1 MWTRAACSGDLGMER
16 REDTDYVIQAEH
28 LVKVYG
34 QGRTQVQALKGVD
47 LAVRP
52 GDLYA
57 IMGPSGSGKT
67 TLLTILGLV
76 TVPSEGRLL
85 IDGEDIYGGSEPDL
99 SRLRREKTGFIFQTP
114 NLIPFL
120 TAKENVLLPL
130 SLSGIHGKPA
140 DERALELLNQL
151 DIAERADLYPNQ
163 LSGGEQQRVSI
174 ARAFANKPKIILAD
188 EPTASLDTDRALSVM
203 HLLRQIST
211 EDKTAVLVV
220 THDERLIGEV
230 DRVIQ
235 IVDGLVV
242 EPKIN
247 PPTGTPG
254 NRTNDA
260 LAH

>member
-1 MWTRAACSGDLGMER
+1 MWTHAVYSGDLGMAR
-16 REDTDYVIQAEH
+16 IEDTGYVIQAGH
-28 LVKVYG
+28 LVKNYG
-34 QGRTQVQALKGVD
+34 QGQTQVQALKGVD

-52 GDLYA
+52 GDLFA

-85 IDGEDIYGGSEPDL
+85 IDGEDIYGGGQPDL
-99 SRLRREKTGFIFQTP
+99 SRLRREKTGFIFQAP

-140 DERALELLNQL
+140 DERALELLSQL
-151 DIAERADLYPNQ
+151 DIAGRADLYPNQ

-203 HLLRQIST
+203 QLLRQIST
-211 EDKTAVLVV
+211 EDRTAVLVV

-235 IVDGLVV
+235 IVDGLIA
-242 EPKIN
+242 EPKMDDRKDSFVN
-247 PPTGTPG
+247 K
-254 NRTNDA
+254 
-260 LAH
+260 